1 MKPAIRKW
9 ITDKGISNQT
19 WRDKRGRFLSYD
31 AMSQRIARSVYL
43 TGIRPTGYYQL
54 AMQQTEKE
62 ASRSLTFAMNRDID
76 VFFEQNFS
84 KDYTIE
90 IDIG

>member
-1 MKPAIRKW
+1 MPVIN
-9 ITDKGISNQT
+9 I
-19 WRDKRGRFLSYD
+19 FE
-31 AMSQRIARSVYL
+31 
-43 TGIRPTGYYQL
+43 
-54 AMQQTEKE
+54 QQTEKE